1 MTSSVMMI
9 GLTVDCFLFID
20 PAFELMELKS
30 ISSWPGRGMIHLEA
44 AHCNSS
50 TATAQQSLGNL

>member
-1 MTSSVMMI
+1 MHVSLMDCRDDSSAVMI

-30 ISSWPGRGMIHLEA
+30 ISSWPVRGMIP
-44 AHCNSS
+44 
-50 TATAQQSLGNL
+50 LGGVH